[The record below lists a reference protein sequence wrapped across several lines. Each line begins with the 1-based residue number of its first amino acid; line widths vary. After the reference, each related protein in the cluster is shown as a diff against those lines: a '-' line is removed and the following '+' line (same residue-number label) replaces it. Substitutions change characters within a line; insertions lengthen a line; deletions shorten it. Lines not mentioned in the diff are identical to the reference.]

1 MITWEDVITTTRYDE
16 PQVIPADPAVPPS
29 PRRRP
34 IAVLA
39 LIALAAGLVV
49 VCTVLAVQQRSQTQ
63 HRQRL
68 EDARAA
74 AVRAA
79 RQEILNLDGLS
90 AATIDR
96 DLARVLDGAT
106 GPFGTEFR
114 TSQANLKTII
124 TTQKTVSSGSVIA
137 AGVVRADDAT
147 ATVLVAV
154 DRRVKDTSNAQ
165 GVVAHDRWQLDLERH
180 GGRWLVTELQP
191 VS

>member
-1 MITWEDVITTTRYDE
+1 MTTTMYDE
-16 PQVIPADPAVPPS
+16 PQAVPADAAAPPS
-29 PRRRP
+29 SRRLRL
-34 IAVLA
+34 ALLA
-39 LIALAAGLVV
+39 LIALAAVLAVLSA
-49 VCTVLAVQQRSQTQ
+49 VLAVQQRGHGQ

-96 DLARVLDGAT
+96 DLGRVLDGASGT
-106 GPFGTEFR
+106 FGTEFR
-114 TSQANLKTII
+114 KSQANLKTII
-124 TTQKTVSSGSVIA
+124 TTQKTVSSGTVIA
-137 AGVVRADDAT
+137 AGVVRADEAT

-165 GVVAHDRWQLDLERH
+165 GVVAHDRWQLDLEQH
-180 GGRWLVTELQP
+180 AGRWLVTELQP

>member
-1 MITWEDVITTTRYDE
+1 MIIWEDVISTTMYDE
-16 PQVIPADPAVPPS
+16 TQAIPADESAPLD
-29 PRRRP
+29 PRRRRVA
-34 IAVLA
+34 ISALAVLA
-39 LIALAAGLVV
+39 AVLTVLCA
-49 VCTVLAVQQRSQTQ
+49 VLAVQQRSHSQ

-96 DLARVLDGAT
+96 DLGRVLDGAT
-106 GPFGTEFR
+106 GTFGTEFR
-114 TSQANLKTII
+114 KSQGNLKTII
-124 TTQKTVSSGSVIA
+124 TTQKTVSSGAVVA

-165 GVVAHDRWQLDLERH
+165 GVVAHDRWQLDLEQH

>member
-1 MITWEDVITTTRYDE
+1 MTTTMYDE
-16 PQVIPADPAVPPS
+16 TPAIHADEAVPPS
-29 PRRRP
+29 PRRPRV
-34 IAVLA
+34 AVLA
-39 LIALAAGLVV
+39 LITLAA
-49 VCTVLAVQQRSQTQ
+49 VLAVLCAVLALQQSGHTQ

-96 DLARVLDGAT
+96 DLGRVLDGASGT
-106 GPFGTEFR
+106 FGTEFR
-114 TSQANLKTII
+114 KSQANLKTII
-124 TTQKTVSSGSVIA
+124 TTQKTVTSGTNIA
-137 AGVVRADDAT
+137 AGVVRADEAT

-165 GVVAHDRWQLDLERH
+165 GVVAHDRWQLDLEQH
-180 GGRWLVTELQP
+180 GGRWLVNELQP

>member
-1 MITWEDVITTTRYDE
+1 MTTTMYDE
-16 PQVIPADPAVPPS
+16 PQAIPADAAVPPS
-29 PRRRP
+29 SRRP
-34 IAVLA
+34 RSVLLA
-39 LIALAAGLVV
+39 LIALAAVLAVLS
-49 VCTVLAVQQRSQTQ
+49 TALAVQQRGHGQ

-96 DLARVLDGAT
+96 DLGRVLDGASGT
-106 GPFGTEFR
+106 FGTEFR

-124 TTQKTVSSGSVIA
+124 TTQKTVSSGTVIA
-137 AGVVRADDAT
+137 AGVVRADEAT

-165 GVVAHDRWQLDLERH
+165 GVVAHDRWQLDLEQH

>member
-1 MITWEDVITTTRYDE
+1 MTTTMYDE
-16 PQVIPADPAVPPS
+16 TQAIPADAAVPPS
-29 PRRRP
+29 PRRPRF
-34 IAVLA
+34 AVRA
-39 LIALAAGLVV
+39 LIALAAVLAVL
-49 VCTVLAVQQRSQTQ
+49 CAVLAVQQRGRTQ
-63 HRQRL
+63 HRQGL

-106 GPFGTEFR
+106 GTFGSEFR
-114 TSQANLKTII
+114 KSQANLKTII
-124 TTQKTVSSGSVIA
+124 TTQKTVSSGTVIA
-137 AGVVRADDAT
+137 AGVVRADEGT
-147 ATVLVAV
+147 AAVLVAV

-165 GVVAHDRWQLDLERH
+165 GVVAHDRWQLDLEQH
-180 GGRWLVTELQP
+180 AGRWLVTELQP